1 MQFSEVIG
9 QRTTIQR
16 LKSLAQN
23 NRLSHA
29 LLFLGKE
36 GSGALPLAN
45 AFAQYLVCDQV
56 AVRKMRQAPS
66 APPSLFEEELS
77 PAEENVQKL
86 PEDSCGQCPSCLKA
100 SGSVHPDIH
109 YSYPVVALA
118 KGDKPPIS
126 ADYSAEWRSFIR
138 QYPYAN
144 AYDWL
149 QSIGAENRQGNIT
162 ARECSEIIH
171 KLSFK
176 SFESGFK
183 ILIMWM
189 PEYLGE
195 QGNKLL
201 KLIEEP
207 PDDTLFFFVA
217 EQEARILPTILSR
230 TQLVRIPPIAPEAME
245 DALVNRAGVTPEKAR
260 PLAAVSEG
268 NYREALSL
276 LQHNDEDWQSMTRE
290 WLNAILKNGPVAV
303 VRWVDDMS
311 KFGREKQKQFLLY
324 VNHLLEE
331 SIRLRIMG
339 DAATPIPDNEVDF
352 ATRLNK
358 MASISQ
364 QQAMIREIEQAAYLI
379 ERNAHGK
386 MLFHAL
392 SIKIY
397 HIIKHNSLILI
408 A

>member
-1 MQFSEVIG
+1 M
-9 QRTTIQR
+9 R
-16 LKSLAQN
+16 LRSLAQN

-45 AFAQYLVCDQV
+45 AFAQYLVCEK
-56 AVRKMRQAPS
+56 ASVRKERQAK
-66 APPSLFEEELS
+66 AVAPSLFGEELS
-77 PAEENVQKL
+77 PADEDADML
-86 PEDSCGQCPSCLKA
+86 REDSCGQCPSCLKA
-100 SGSVHPDIH
+100 SGSMHPDIH

-126 ADYSAEWRSFIR
+126 ADYASEWRSFIS

-189 PEYLGE
+189 PEYLGD

-217 EQEARILPTILSR
+217 EQEAKILPTILSR
-230 TQLVRIPPIAPEAME
+230 TQLVRIPPIAPEAMVE
-245 DALVNRAGVTPEKAR
+245 AIV
-260 PLAAVSEG
+260 VST
-268 NYREALSL
+268 
-276 LQHNDEDWQSMTRE
+276 M
-290 WLNAILKNGPVAV
+290 
-303 VRWVDDMS
+303 
-311 KFGREKQKQFLLY
+311 
-324 VNHLLEE
+324 
-331 SIRLRIMG
+331 
-339 DAATPIPDNEVDF
+339 
-352 ATRLNK
+352 
-358 MASISQ
+358 
-364 QQAMIREIEQAAYLI
+364 
-379 ERNAHGK
+379 
-386 MLFHAL
+386 
-392 SIKIY
+392 
-397 HIIKHNSLILI
+397 ILI
-408 A
+408 CPEAIPSMRGPIRCRITRKWVCLRSRFRPRSCPRIRIPSTRKQTSITARKPICR

>member
-1 MQFSEVIG
+1 M
-9 QRTTIQR
+9 R
-16 LKSLAQN
+16 LRSLAQN

-36 GSGALPLAN
+36 GSGALPIAN
-45 AFAQYLVCDQV
+45 AFAQYLVCEK
-56 AVRKMRQAPS
+56 ASVRKERQAK
-66 APPSLFEEELS
+66 AVAPSLFGEELS
-77 PAEENVQKL
+77 PADEDADML
-86 PEDSCGQCPSCLKA
+86 REDSCGQCPSCLKA
-100 SGSVHPDIH
+100 SGSMHPDIH

-126 ADYSAEWRSFIR
+126 ADYASEWRSFIS

-189 PEYLGE
+189 PEYLGD

-217 EQEARILPTILSR
+217 EQEAKILPTILSR

-245 DALVNRAGVTPEKAR
+245 DALVKRAGVTSEKAR
-260 PLAAVSEG
+260 PLAVVSEG

-303 VRWVDDMS
+303 VRWVDEMS

-331 SIRLRIMG
+331 SIRLRVMG
-339 DAATPIPDNEVDF
+339 DAATPIPEHEADF

-364 QQAMIREIEQAAYLI
+364 QQAMIREIEQASYLI

-408 A
+408 T